1 MTLRKQAEPHRQ
13 GYGGQAVIEGV
24 MIHGPRHATVVC
36 RRPDETITHR
46 SKSLTK
52 TYTGWASRVPLVRGM
67 ITLAETLH
75 LGIWALMFS
84 QNVALAEEESDED
97 AGMGVL
103 GGITLM
109 ISFAF
114 AIGVFFLAPIFATRW
129 LQDELN
135 PEILAVIIEGLV
147 RLVLLIGYLWL
158 IGKLPDIRRVFE
170 YHGAEH
176 KTIAAWEASQELTV
190 DNVRPFSRA
199 HPRCG
204 TSFLLFVAV
213 TAIIVFTALG
223 SPPLWW
229 HITSRIVLVPVIAG
243 IAYEAIRLGGTYRN
257 RRVVGWL
264 FAPNLWLQAL
274 TTREPHDYQIEVA
287 IAAMQEA
294 VAQEEGAA
302 APSAAAADLS
312 PAGSG

>member
-1 MTLRKQAEPHRQ
+1 MSLRKQVEAHRQ
-13 GYGGQAVIEGV
+13 RYGGQAVIEGV
-24 MIHGPRHATVVC
+24 MIRGPRHATVVC
-36 RRPDETITHR
+36 RRPDETIAQR
-46 SKSLTK
+46 SRSLTK
-52 TYTGWASRVPLVRGM
+52 TYTGWASRVPLARGV

-75 LGIWALMFS
+75 LGVWALMFS
-84 QNVALAEEESDED
+84 QNVALAEEASDED
-97 AGMGVL
+97 AGMGIV
-103 GGITLM
+103 GGVTLM
-109 ISFAF
+109 LSFAL
-114 AIGVFFLAPIFATRW
+114 AIGVFFLGPIFATRW

-135 PEILAVIIEGLV
+135 PEILAVIIEGLL

-158 IGKLPDIRRVFE
+158 IGKLPEIRRVFE

-190 DNVRPFSRA
+190 ANVRPFSRA

-204 TSFLLFVAV
+204 TSFLLVVAV

-223 SPPLWW
+223 NPPLWW

-243 IAYEAIRLGGTYRN
+243 LAYEAIRLGGTYRH

-274 TTREPHDYQIEVA
+274 TTREPKDDQIEVA
-287 IAAMQEA
+287 ITAMQEA
-294 VAQEEGAA
+294 IAQEEGGADHLSSLAA
-302 APSAAAADLS
+302 AE
-312 PAGSG
+312 PASD

>member
-1 MTLRKQAEPHRQ
+1 
-13 GYGGQAVIEGV
+13 
-24 MIHGPRHATVVC
+24 MIRGPRHATVVC

-52 TYTGWASRVPLVRGM
+52 TYTGWASRVPLVRGV

-84 QNVALAEEESDED
+84 QNVALAEQEPDED
-97 AGMGVL
+97 AGMGL
-103 GGITLM
+103 MGTLTLI
-109 ISFAF
+109 ISFSF

-135 PEILAVIIEGLV
+135 PEILAVVIEGLL

-176 KTIAAWEASQELTV
+176 KTIAAWEASRELTV
-190 DNVRPFSRA
+190 ENIRPFSRA

-229 HITSRIVLVPVIAG
+229 HVTSRIVLVPVIAG
-243 IAYEAIRLGGTYRN
+243 IAYEAIRLGGTYRH

-302 APSAAAADLS
+302 AAAELS
-312 PAGSG
+312 PAG

>member
-1 MTLRKQAEPHRQ
+1 
-13 GYGGQAVIEGV
+13 
-24 MIHGPRHATVVC
+24 MIRGPRHATVVC

-52 TYTGWASRVPLVRGM
+52 TYTGWASRIPLVRGV

-109 ISFAF
+109 ISFSF

-176 KTIAAWEASQELTV
+176 KTIAAWEASRELTV
-190 DNVRPFSRA
+190 ENVRPFSRA

-243 IAYEAIRLGGTYRN
+243 IAYEAIRLGGTYRH

-287 IAAMQEA
+287 IAAMHEA

-302 APSAAAADLS
+302 TPSETAANLS
-312 PAGSG
+312 PAG

>member
-1 MTLRKQAEPHRQ
+1 M
-13 GYGGQAVIEGV
+13 IEGI
-24 MIHGPRHATVVC
+24 MIRGPRHATVVC

-52 TYTGWASRVPLVRGM
+52 TYTGWASRVPLVRGV

-84 QNVALAEEESDED
+84 QNVALAEQESDED
-97 AGMGVL
+97 AGMGL
-103 GGITLM
+103 MGTLTLM
-109 ISFAF
+109 ISFSF

-135 PEILAVIIEGLV
+135 PEILAVVIEGLL

-176 KTIAAWEASQELTV
+176 KTIAAWEASRELTV
-190 DNVRPFSRA
+190 ENIRPFSRA

-229 HITSRIVLVPVIAG
+229 HVTSRIVLVPVIAG
-243 IAYEAIRLGGTYRN
+243 IAYEAIRLGGTYRH

-302 APSAAAADLS
+302 AAAELS
-312 PAGSG
+312 PAG

>member
-1 MTLRKQAEPHRQ
+1 
-13 GYGGQAVIEGV
+13 
-24 MIHGPRHATVVC
+24 MIRGPRHATVVC

-52 TYTGWASRVPLVRGM
+52 TYTGWASRIPLVRGV

-109 ISFAF
+109 ISFSF

-147 RLVLLIGYLWL
+147 RLVLL
-158 IGKLPDIRRVFE
+158 
-170 YHGAEH
+170 
-176 KTIAAWEASQELTV
+176 
-190 DNVRPFSRA
+190 
-199 HPRCG
+199 
-204 TSFLLFVAV
+204 
-213 TAIIVFTALG
+213 
-223 SPPLWW
+223 
-229 HITSRIVLVPVIAG
+229 
-243 IAYEAIRLGGTYRN
+243 
-257 RRVVGWL
+257 
-264 FAPNLWLQAL
+264 
-274 TTREPHDYQIEVA
+274 
-287 IAAMQEA
+287 
-294 VAQEEGAA
+294 AQG
-302 APSAAAADLS
+302 
-312 PAGSG
+312 

>member
-1 MTLRKQAEPHRQ
+1 
-13 GYGGQAVIEGV
+13 
-24 MIHGPRHATVVC
+24 MIRGPRHATVVC

-52 TYTGWASRVPLVRGM
+52 TYTGWASRVPLVRGV

-84 QNVALAEEESDED
+84 QNVALAEQESDED
-97 AGMGVL
+97 ASMGL
-103 GGITLM
+103 MGTLTLM
-109 ISFAF
+109 ISFSF

-135 PEILAVIIEGLV
+135 PEILAVVIEGLL

-158 IGKLPDIRRVFE
+158 IGKLPDIRQVFE

-190 DNVRPFSRA
+190 ENIRPFSRA

-213 TAIIVFTALG
+213 TAIIIFTALG

-229 HITSRIVLVPVIAG
+229 HVTSRIVLVPVIAG
-243 IAYEAIRLGGTYRN
+243 IAYEAIRLGGTYRHQ
-257 RRVVGWL
+257 RIVGWL

-274 TTREPHDYQIEVA
+274 TTREPHDYQIKVA

-302 APSAAAADLS
+302 AAAELN
-312 PAGSG
+312 PAG

>member
-1 MTLRKQAEPHRQ
+1 
-13 GYGGQAVIEGV
+13 
-24 MIHGPRHATVVC
+24 MIRGPLHATVAC
-36 RRPDETITHR
+36 RRPDQTITHR
-46 SKSLTK
+46 SRSLTK
-52 TYTGWASRVPLVRGM
+52 TYTGWASRVPLARGV

-75 LGIWALMFS
+75 LGIWALIFS

-103 GGITLM
+103 GSITLM

-114 AIGVFFLAPIFATRW
+114 AIGVFFLGPIFATRW

-135 PEILAVIIEGLV
+135 PEILAVIIEGLL

-176 KTIAAWEASQELTV
+176 KTIAAWEASQDLTV
-190 DNVRPFSRA
+190 ENIRPFSRA

-204 TSFLLFVAV
+204 TSFLLVVAV

-223 SPPLWW
+223 NPPLWW
-229 HITSRIVLVPVIAG
+229 HIMSRIVLVPVIAG
-243 IAYEAIRLGGTYRN
+243 IAYEAIRLGGSYRH
-257 RRVVGWL
+257 RRIVGWF

-274 TTREPHDYQIEVA
+274 TTREPQDDQIEVA

-294 VAQEEGAA
+294 IAQEERA
-302 APSAAAADLS
+302 APPFETAAEPSSAD
-312 PAGSG
+312 